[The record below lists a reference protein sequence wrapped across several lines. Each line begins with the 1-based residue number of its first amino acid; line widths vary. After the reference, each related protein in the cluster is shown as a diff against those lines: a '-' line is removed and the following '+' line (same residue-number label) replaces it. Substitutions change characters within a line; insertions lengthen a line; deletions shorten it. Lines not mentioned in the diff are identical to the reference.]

1 MNISRKNC
9 WRRKEIVMIDF
20 LTYNLVIKIENWD
33 SFVEFADRKRGT
45 MLTIFYE
52 VFTVHMSSFYYKVK
66 AWQHNIFYG
75 RALNS

>member
-1 MNISRKNC
+1 MEEERDSDDRFLNIQFGYKN
-9 WRRKEIVMIDF
+9 RE
-20 LTYNLVIKIENWD
+20 LD

-75 RALNS
+75 RALNL